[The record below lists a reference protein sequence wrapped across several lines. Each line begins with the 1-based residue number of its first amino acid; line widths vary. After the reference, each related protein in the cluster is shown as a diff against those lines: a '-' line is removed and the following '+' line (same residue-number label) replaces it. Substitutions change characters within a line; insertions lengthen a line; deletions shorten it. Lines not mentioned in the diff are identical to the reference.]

1 MKIKEMDFINSW
13 KSSNKK
19 NKLNICIRLGKI
31 TLFEIFYN
39 SKCNSE
45 NCLKFRIMLFNIG
58 VQN

>member
-1 MKIKEMDFINSW
+1 MDFINSW

-39 SKCNSE
+39 SKCNSSE